1 MAEKKFD
8 VICLGRAAVDFY
20 AEQIGARLED
30 ASSLAKYLGGSS
42 ANMAYGVARQGLSVS
57 MLTRVGN
64 DHMGRFLIEEFQR
77 VGVDTSHIQVDDRRL
92 TGLVLLS
99 VKDRETFPLIFY
111 RNDCAD
117 MALEKTFS
125 ESYIASA
132 RALVITG
139 THFSTEKM
147 REVCLTAVN
156 YAKKND
162 VKVVVDIDYRPVLWG
177 LSAID
182 RGEDRFVSNKQVSEK
197 LQLLFSYCDLIVGTE
212 EEVHIGGG
220 STDTIEAL
228 KAIRRVSKADIVLK
242 RGALGSTVIQSDI
255 PENLD
260 KLPLYKAPRVDVLN
274 VLGAGD
280 AFMTGYLRGYLEEGS
295 HEKAALYANACGAI
309 VVSRHGCAP
318 AIPSRIELDYYV
330 KNLDSIK
337 RPDLDQH
344 LNYLHRVTTK
354 RRTWKDLC
362 ILAFDHRLQFEKM
375 AAESGI
381 PSEKRASKIERAK
394 DLIAKSFYHV
404 VEEKQLGGH
413 VGLLADDR
421 FASSLLMQATGRGLW
436 IGRPVEMP
444 GQTPLVFEN
453 EDVGLFVKSWPEEH
467 IIKCLVFFRSKER
480 RQFFERKKMAD
491 DENSLK
497 AFYDQQLAQI
507 RRIFNVAVQADRE
520 LLLEIICDDEKS
532 LVEHISLLYKEGI
545 TPNWWKVTISSKDG
559 WREISSLIDQ
569 HDPYCQG
576 VLLLGLEAP
585 LDQLK
590 KQLDVALHERWCSG
604 FAVGRSFF
612 AEALKHW
619 FKNEIDEKDF
629 IKQVSAAYG
638 ELASYWIA
646 GRNKSKLVESK
657 LVEEKISD
665 G

>member
-1 MAEKKFD
+1 MAVEKKFD
-8 VICLGRAAVDFY
+8 VICLGRAAVDLY
-20 AEQIGARLED
+20 AQQIGSRLED
-30 ASSLAKYLGGSS
+30 AASFAKYLGGSS
-42 ANMAYGVARQGLSVS
+42 ANMAYGAARQGLRVS

-64 DHMGRFLIEEFQR
+64 DHMGRFLIEEFSAG
-77 VGVDTSHIQVDDRRL
+77 GVDTSHIQIDDKRL

-99 VKDRETFPLIFY
+99 VKDQENFPLIFY

-117 MALEKTFS
+117 MAIEKTFS

-147 REVCLTAVN
+147 QEVCLAAVG

-162 VKVVVDIDYRPVLWG
+162 VKIIVDIDYRPVLWG

-182 RGEDRFVSNKQVSEK
+182 RGEDRFVFNKKVSEK
-197 LQLLFSYCDLIVGTE
+197 LQQLFSYCDLIVGTE

-220 STDTIEAL
+220 STNTITAL
-228 KAIRRVSKADIVLK
+228 KSIRSVTQADIVLK
-242 RGALGSTVIQSDI
+242 RGALGSTVIQASI

-260 KLPLYKAPRVDVLN
+260 QLPLYKAPRVDVLN

-280 AFMTGYLRGYLEEGS
+280 AFMTGYLRGYLQEGS

-337 RPDLDQH
+337 RPDLDKH

-354 RRTWKDLC
+354 RRTWTDLC
-362 ILAFDHRLQFEKM
+362 ILAFDHRMQFEQM
-375 AAESGI
+375 AAHCKV
-381 PSEKRASKIERAK
+381 PKKQWAQKIEQAK
-394 DLIAKSFYHV
+394 HFIAKGFYRV
-404 VEEKQLGGH
+404 VEQQQLGGNA
-413 VGLLADDR
+413 GLLADDR

-444 GQTPLVFEN
+444 GQTPVVFERD
-453 EDVGLFVKSWPEEH
+453 DVGLFVESWPEEH
-467 IIKCLVFFRSKER
+467 IIKCLAFFRSKER
-480 RQFFERKKMAD
+480 RQFFERKKMAED
-491 DENSLK
+491 DHALK
-497 AFYDQQLAQI
+497 VFFDGQLAQI
-507 RRIFNVAVQADRE
+507 KRIFSVACQANRE
-520 LLLEIICDDEKS
+520 LLLEIICDDEEDLLK
-532 LVEHISLLYKEGI
+532 HMGLLYKEGI
-545 TPNWWKVTISSKDG
+545 TPNWWKVTVSSEDG
-559 WREISSLIDQ
+559 WSKISSLIDE
-569 HDPYCQG
+569 HDPHCQG

-590 KQLDVALHERWCSG
+590 KQLDVAVDKKWCRG

-612 AEALKHW
+612 AEALQHW
-619 FKNEIDEKDF
+619 LQNDIDDEKF
-629 IKQVSAAYG
+629 VEQVAAAYG
-638 ELASYWIA
+638 ELAGYWMAKRKRI
-646 GRNKSKLVESK
+646 G
-657 LVEEKISD
+657 EKISA
-665 G
+665 